1 MAHFH
6 IKKKKGRPYL
16 YVREIARVDGKP
28 KVVSQ
33 IYVGSPEKVAAMA
46 RGELGEEVKL
56 RVEEF
61 GALFVA
67 SLMDEGVDLAGIVD
81 AVVGRGEREEG
92 PTVGEYFL
100 YAVFNRMV
108 EAKSKRALPEWYG
121 RTAVHQ
127 IRPVDLSQLSSQRYW
142 EKWERVGEDELSEIS
157 RRFFQRIAE
166 LEEPR
171 ADCLLFDTTNYY
183 TYMATRTPS
192 ELAKRGHNKE
202 GKHHLRQVGLGL
214 LVERESGLPL
224 WWCAYPG
231 NLHDSRLFSSVIS
244 EFFPIVEGLAGTKE
258 RLTLVMDKGM
268 NSGAN
273 YAVIDE
279 HRRIHFVTTYSLL
292 YAPELAR
299 VPLSRYSPVS
309 TGKNKRL
316 AGEGREE
323 ESILAYRSSG
333 VFWGKERA
341 VVLTYNPRTARK
353 QEYVFAEKMAQ
364 MREEL
369 LSMRALVREGAPHW
383 RDAERVKERYARL
396 CERLHIPTHLYE
408 VSVEKTSGGLRME
421 FKKNQYEVEK
431 RQQLFGKNMIVSDNT
446 DWTTEEIVE
455 ASLARW
461 EVEDA
466 FRQSKDEDL
475 VGVQPLR
482 HFTDSKIRCHLFCCV
497 AALTY
502 LRRLEKRLSGAG
514 VARTARDVMDDM
526 LHLHSVL
533 SIADRGRT
541 PVRKLEMPTKTQAE
555 VLKALGYQVD
565 KRGVL
570 QPLSR

>member
-6 IKKKKGRPYL
+6 VKKKKGRPYL

-33 IYVGSPEKVAAMA
+33 VYVGPPEKVAAMA

-61 GALFVA
+61 GALFLA
-67 SLMDEGVDLAGIVD
+67 NLMDKDVDLAGIVD
-81 AVVGRGEREEG
+81 AVVGRGDKERG

-108 EAKSKRALPEWYG
+108 EARSKRALPEWYG
-121 RTAVHQ
+121 RTAVQQ
-127 IRPVDLSQLSSQRYW
+127 IRPTDVSALTSQRYW
-142 EKWERVGEDELSEIS
+142 EAWERVGEGELAEIS
-157 RRFFQRIAE
+157 RRFFQKVAE
-166 LEEPR
+166 LEEPA

-183 TYMATRTPS
+183 TYMATQTPS
-192 ELAKRGHNKE
+192 ELAKRGHSKE

-214 LVERESGLPL
+214 LVEREGGLPL

-231 NLHDSRLFSSVIS
+231 NLHDSRLFSQVLE
-244 EFFPIVEGLAGTKE
+244 EFARVLEGLAGTKE
-258 RLTLVMDKGM
+258 RLTLVMDRGM
-268 NSGAN
+268 NSEGN

-279 HRRIHFVTTYSLL
+279 HRRIHFVTTYSLY

-299 VPLSRYSPVS
+299 VPLSRYSPVG
-309 TGKNKRL
+309 TGKSKKLSR
-316 AGEGREE
+316 EGKEE
-323 ESILAYRSSG
+323 ERLLAHRSSG

-341 VVLTYNPRTARK
+341 VVLTYNPKTARK
-353 QEYVFAEKMAQ
+353 QEHVFAEKLAQ
-364 MREEL
+364 LREEL

-383 RDAERVKERYARL
+383 KDAERVKERYARL

-408 VSVEKTSGGLRME
+408 VSLEKTSEGLRME
-421 FKKNQYEVEK
+421 FKKNQYAVER
-431 RQQLFGKNMIVSDNT
+431 RQALFGKNMIITDNR
-446 DWTTEEIVE
+446 DWSTEEIIE

-466 FRQSKDEDL
+466 FRQSKDGNL

-502 LRRLEKRLSGAG
+502 LRRLEKRLAEAG
-514 VARTARDVMDDM
+514 VFRTARDVMDDM
-526 LHLHSVL
+526 IHLHSVL
-533 SIADRGRT
+533 SIADKGRT
-541 PVRKLEMPTKTQAE
+541 PVRRLEMPTKTQAE
-555 VLKALGYQVD
+555 VLKALGYQVN

-570 QPLSR
+570 QPYSR

>member
-6 IKKKKGRPYL
+6 VKKKKGRPYL
-16 YVREIARVDGKP
+16 YVREIARVGGKP

-33 IYVGSPEKVAAMA
+33 VYVGSPEKVAAMA
-46 RGELGEEVKL
+46 KGELGEEVKL

-61 GALFVA
+61 GALFLA
-67 SLMDEGVDLAGIVD
+67 NLMDRDIDLAAIVD
-81 AVVGRGEREEG
+81 SVIPRGDKEEG

-100 YAVFNRMV
+100 YAVLNRMV
-108 EAKSKRALPEWYG
+108 EAKSKRALPEWYA
-121 RTAVHQ
+121 RTAVQQ
-127 IRPVDLSQLSSQRYW
+127 IRPTDVSALSSQRYW
-142 EKWERVGEDELSEIS
+142 EKWERVGEEELSEIS

-166 LEEPR
+166 AEEPR

-183 TYMATRTPS
+183 TYMSTRTPS

-214 LVERESGLPL
+214 LVERAGGIPL

-244 EFFPIVEGLAGTKE
+244 EFFSIVEGLAGTKE

-268 NSGAN
+268 NADGN

-279 HRRIHFVTTYSLL
+279 HLRIHFVTTYSLF
-292 YAPELAR
+292 YAPDLAS
-299 VPLSRYSPVS
+299 VPLSRYVPVG
-309 TGKNKRL
+309 TEKNKRL

-323 ESILAYRSSG
+323 ESIFAHRSSG

-353 QEYVFAEKMAQ
+353 QEYVFSEKLAQ

-408 VSVEKTSGGLRME
+408 VSLEKTPAGLRME
-421 FKKNQYEVEK
+421 FRKNQYATEK
-431 RQQLFGKNMIVSDNT
+431 RQALFGKNMIVSDNT
-446 DWTTEEIVE
+446 DWTTEEIIQ
-455 ASLARW
+455 ASLSRW

-502 LRRLEKRLSGAG
+502 LRRLEKRFAEAG
-514 VARTARDVMDDM
+514 VRRTARDVMTDM

-533 SIADRGRT
+533 SITDKGRK
-541 PVRKLEMPTKTQAE
+541 PVRRLEMPTKTQAE

>member
-6 IKKKKGRPYL
+6 IKKKRGRPYL

-33 IYVGSPEKVAAMA
+33 VYVGSPEKVAALA
-46 RGELGEEVKL
+46 KGELTEEIKL

-67 SLMDEGVDLAGIVD
+67 NLMDEDVDLAGIVN
-81 AVVGRGEREEG
+81 AVVGRGGREEG
-92 PTVGEYFL
+92 LSVGEYFL
-100 YAVFNRMV
+100 YAVLNRMV
-108 EAKSKRALPEWYG
+108 EAKSKRALAEWYEK
-121 RTAVHQ
+121 TAVQQ
-127 IRPVDLSQLSSQRYW
+127 IRPTDVSRLSSQRYW
-142 EKWERVGEDELSEIS
+142 ERWERVSEEDLAEIS

-166 LEEPR
+166 LERPR
-171 ADCLLFDTTNYY
+171 ADCLLLDTTNYY
-183 TYMATRTPS
+183 TYMATHTPS
-192 ELAKRGHNKE
+192 DLARRGHNKE

-214 LVERESGLPL
+214 LAERESGLPL

-231 NLHDSRLFSSVIS
+231 NLHDSRLFSQVLE
-244 EFFPIVEGLAGTKE
+244 EFARVLEGLAGTKE
-258 RLTLVMDKGM
+258 RLTVVMDKGM
-268 NSGAN
+268 NADAN

-279 HRRIHFVTTYSLL
+279 HRRIHFVTTYSLA

-299 VPLSRYSPVS
+299 IPLSRYAPAA
-309 TGKNKRL
+309 TGRNRRL
-316 AGEGREE
+316 CGEGREE
-323 ESILAYRSSG
+323 ERLSAYRTTG
-333 VFWGKERA
+333 TFWGKERA

-353 QEYVFAEKMAQ
+353 QEHVFSEKLAQ

-383 RDAERVKERYARL
+383 RDERKVLERYARL
-396 CERLHIPTHLYE
+396 CERLHLPTHLYE
-408 VSVEKTSGGLRME
+408 VSLEKTPEGLAME
-421 FKKNQYEVEK
+421 FRKNQHATER
-431 RQQLFGKNMIVSDNT
+431 RQALFGKNMIVTDNT
-446 DWTTEEIVE
+446 DWTTEEIIE

-466 FRQSKDEDL
+466 FRLSKDCDL
-475 VGVQPLR
+475 VGVQPIR

-497 AALTY
+497 AALAY
-502 LRRLEKRLSGAG
+502 LRRLEKKLAEAG
-514 VARTARDVMDDM
+514 VKRTAKDVMEDM
-526 LHLHSVL
+526 RHLHSVL
-533 SIADRGRT
+533 SIADKGRT

-555 VLKALGYQVD
+555 VLRALGYQVN

-570 QPLSR
+570 QSLAR